1 LTVVVAS
8 NKFAGKYV
16 SLEVKF
22 PPINNA
28 VYLKEN

>member
-1 LTVVVAS
+1 MKMLLES
-8 NKFAGKYV
+8 GSHV

-28 VYLKEN
+28 VYLKVN